1 MKTIILAGGL
11 GTRISEETENK
22 PKPMVTIGDE
32 PILRH
37 VMEIYR
43 TQGFNEFVLALGY
56 KSDVIKRWLLEMNT
70 LSGDIYVDTSEVL
83 VSKQKRTSDV
93 DLKVHALETGLHTKT
108 GGRILQCLSK
118 FPKESMMATY
128 GDGLAN
134 VNIPN
139 LLEFH
144 KSHGKLVTVTAV
156 RPPSRFGHIELT
168 GSLVTSFAEKDQ
180 IDTGWINGGFFVIDQ
195 KVKEFFTNND
205 ESFEFDTLPR
215 LVARGEVMAYMHKG
229 FWHPMDTLRERHR
242 LIELNQGDLLPPWL
256 QIDFTAS

>member
-56 KSDVIKRWLLEMNT
+56 KADVIKRWLVEMNT
-70 LSGDIYVDTSEVL
+70 LSGDIFVDTSKVFTPNQRGK
-83 VSKQKRTSDV
+83 SNV

-118 FPKESMMATY
+118 FPGESMMATY

-134 VNIPN
+134 VNISN

-144 KSHGKLVTVTAV
+144 KSHGKMVTVTAV
-156 RPPSRFGHIELT
+156 RPPSRFGQIELT
-168 GSLVTSFAEKDQ
+168 GSHVTSFAEKDQ
-180 IDTGWINGGFFVIDQ
+180 INTGWINGGFFVIDQ
-195 KVKEFFTNND
+195 KVKDFFSEDN

-215 LVARGEVMAYMHKG
+215 LVALGQVMAFEHHG
-229 FWHPMDTLRERHR
+229 FWQPMDTLREKNI
-242 LIELNQGDLLPPWL
+242 LAKFAEQQNPPWL
-256 QIDFTAS
+256 V

>member
-1 MKTIILAGGL
+1 VKTIILAGGL

-22 PKPMVTIGDE
+22 PKPMVAIGDE

-56 KSDVIKRWLLEMNT
+56 KADVIKRWLVEMNT
-70 LSGDIYVDTSEVL
+70 LSGDIFVDTSEVFAPNQRGK
-83 VSKQKRTSDV
+83 SNV
-93 DLKVHALETGLHTKT
+93 DLKVHALETGLYTKT

-118 FPKESMMATY
+118 FPRESMMATY

-134 VNIPN
+134 VNISN

-144 KSHGKLVTVTAV
+144 KSHGKMVTVTAV
-156 RPPSRFGHIELT
+156 RPPSRFGQIELT
-168 GSLVTSFAEKDQ
+168 GSHVTSFAEKDQ
-180 IDTGWINGGFFVIDQ
+180 INTGWINGGFFVIDQ
-195 KVKEFFTNND
+195 KVKDFFSKDN

-215 LVARGEVMAYMHKG
+215 LVALGQVMAFEHHG
-229 FWHPMDTLRERHR
+229 FWQPMDTLREK
-242 LIELNQGDLLPPWL
+242 I
-256 QIDFTAS
+256 S

>member
-22 PKPMVTIGDE
+22 PKPMVAIGDE

-56 KSDVIKRWLLEMNT
+56 KADVIKRWLVEMNT
-70 LSGDIYVDTSEVL
+70 LSGDIFVDTSEVFAPNQRGK
-83 VSKQKRTSDV
+83 SNV
-93 DLKVHALETGLHTKT
+93 DLKVHALETGLYTKT

-118 FPKESMMATY
+118 FPRESMMATY

-134 VNIPN
+134 VNISN

-144 KSHGKLVTVTAV
+144 KSHGKMVTVTAV
-156 RPPSRFGHIELT
+156 RPPSRFGQIELT
-168 GSLVTSFAEKDQ
+168 GSHVTSFAEKDQ
-180 IDTGWINGGFFVIDQ
+180 INTGWINGGFFVIDQ
-195 KVKEFFTNND
+195 KVKDFFSKDN

-215 LVARGEVMAYMHKG
+215 LVALGQVMAFEHHG
-229 FWHPMDTLRERHR
+229 FWQPMDTLREK
-242 LIELNQGDLLPPWL
+242 I
-256 QIDFTAS
+256 S

>member
-1 MKTIILAGGL
+1 VKTIILAGGL

-22 PKPMVTIGDE
+22 PKPMVAIGDE

-56 KSDVIKRWLLEMNT
+56 KADVIKRWLVEMNT
-70 LSGDIYVDTSEVL
+70 LSGDIFVDTSEVFAPNQRGK
-83 VSKQKRTSDV
+83 SNV
-93 DLKVHALETGLHTKT
+93 DLKVHALETGLYTKT

-118 FPKESMMATY
+118 FPRESMMATY

-134 VNIPN
+134 VNISN

-144 KSHGKLVTVTAV
+144 KSHGKMVTVTAV
-156 RPPSRFGHIELT
+156 RPPSRFGQIELT
-168 GSLVTSFAEKDQ
+168 GSHVTSFAEKDQ
-180 IDTGWINGGFFVIDQ
+180 INTGWINGGFFVIDQ
-195 KVKEFFTNND
+195 KVKDFFSEDN

-215 LVARGEVMAYMHKG
+215 LVALGQVMAFEHHG
-229 FWHPMDTLRERHR
+229 FWQPMDTLREK
-242 LIELNQGDLLPPWL
+242 I
-256 QIDFTAS
+256 S